1 MGATQSDA
9 IFSQLH
15 LIIMIIMTACLFCLQ
30 TRFIQPTL
38 SAAQEHMMGNPSL
51 PASLTNY
58 IHVKTET
65 WDTLKNFVR
74 LSSCSG
80 PDSHLNGA
88 KQLHV
93 TNFHIFS
100 FLSTDN
106 SLTN

>member
-58 IHVKTET
+58 
-65 WDTLKNFVR
+65 
-74 LSSCSG
+74 SCKDRNMRHAQKLCT
-80 PDSHLNGA
+80 PLIM
-88 KQLHV
+88 
-93 TNFHIFS
+93 FRPR
-100 FLSTDN
+100 
-106 SLTN
+106 